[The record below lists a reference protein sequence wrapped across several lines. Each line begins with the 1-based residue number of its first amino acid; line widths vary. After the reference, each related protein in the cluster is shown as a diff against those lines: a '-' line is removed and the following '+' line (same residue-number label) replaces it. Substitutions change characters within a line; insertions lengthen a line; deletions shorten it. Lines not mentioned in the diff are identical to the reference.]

1 MSDTIALLPDGAQPS
16 ADGFGGTA
24 ANRFDDA
31 VAERASHGGHEAT
44 GPRGRSWFARRPAAA
59 ASLLWLVAVIVAA
72 LAPALLA
79 PGDPFAGVPAEHLQA
94 PSAAHWFGTDQIGR
108 DLYTRVVH
116 GTSLTISAASLAVA
130 VGVIAGS
137 AIGLLSGFAGGRIDA
152 VLMRAADVL
161 LAIPGLLLSLA
172 VITALGFGTVNV
184 AIAVGI
190 ASVASVSRIMRA
202 EVIKVRS
209 SAYIEAARASGN
221 SGARV
226 LLRHVLPNSTG
237 PVIALG
243 VLELGGAILAVSALS
258 FLGYGAPAPAP
269 EWGALVSG
277 GRDFLRNAWWLTTFP
292 GLVIALTVFAANRLA
307 RGLDT
312 ERTVGS

>member
-1 MSDTIALLPDGAQPS
+1 MSDTVALLPDGTQHA

-31 VAERASHGGHEAT
+31 VAERASHPGRRAP
-44 GPRGRSWFARRPAAA
+44 GPKAWSWFARRPAAA
-59 ASLLWLVAVIVAA
+59 VSLLWLLVVVVAA
-72 LAPALLA
+72 VAPALLA
-79 PGDPFAGVPAEHLQA
+79 PGDPLTGIPAEHLQG

-116 GTSLTISAASLAVA
+116 GTSLTVSAATLAVA
-130 VGVIAGS
+130 VGVVAGS
-137 AIGLLSGFAGGRIDA
+137 AIGLLSGFAGGRTDA
-152 VLMRAADVL
+152 ILMRVADVL
-161 LAIPGLLLSLA
+161 LAIPSLLLSLA

-184 AIAVGI
+184 AIAVGT

-202 EVIKVRS
+202 EVIKVRN
-209 SAYIEAARASGN
+209 SAYVEAARASG
-221 SGARV
+221 SSWIRV

-243 VLELGGAILAVSALS
+243 VLEFGGAILAVSALS

-292 GLVIALTVFAANRLA
+292 GLVIALTVLAANRLA

>member
-1 MSDTIALLPDGAQPS
+1 MSDTIALLPDGTQHPV
-16 ADGFGGTA
+16 DGYGATA

-31 VAERASHGGHEAT
+31 VAERASRPGTEAS
-44 GPRGRSWFARRPAAA
+44 GPRARNWFARRPAAA
-59 ASLLWLVAVIVAA
+59 LSLIWLVVVIVAA

-79 PGDPFAGVPAEHLQA
+79 PGDPLAGVPAEHLQA
-94 PSAAHWFGTDQIGR
+94 PSVTHWLGTDQIGR
-108 DLYTRVVH
+108 DLFTRVVH

-137 AIGLLSGFAGGRIDA
+137 AIGLLSGFAGGRTDA

-161 LAIPGLLLSLA
+161 LAIPSLLLSLA
-172 VITALGFGTVNV
+172 VITALGFGTANV
-184 AIAVGI
+184 AIAVGVS
-190 ASVASVSRIMRA
+190 SVASVSRIMRA
-202 EVIKVRS
+202 EVIKVRG

-221 SGARV
+221 GGIRV
-226 LLRHVLPNSTG
+226 LLRHVLPNSAG

-243 VLELGGAILAVSALS
+243 VLEFGGAILAVSALS

-277 GRDFLRNAWWLTTFP
+277 GRDFLRNAWWLTTLP
-292 GLVIALTVFAANRLA
+292 GLVIALTVLAANRLA

-312 ERTVGS
+312 ERTAAS

>member
-1 MSDTIALLPDGAQPS
+1 MSDTIALLPDGTQHP

-31 VAERASHGGHEAT
+31 VAERASRRERDAPA
-44 GPRGRSWFARRPAAA
+44 PRAVTWLARRPAAA
-59 ASLLWLVAVIVAA
+59 VSLIWLVVVIVAA
-72 LAPALLA
+72 LAPTLLA
-79 PGDPFAGVPAEHLQA
+79 PGDPLAGVPAEHLQG

-108 DLYTRVVH
+108 DLYTRIVH

-137 AIGLLSGFAGGRIDA
+137 AIGLLSGFAGGRTDA
-152 VLMRAADVL
+152 VLMRIADVL
-161 LAIPGLLLSLA
+161 LAIPSLLLSLA

-184 AIAVGI
+184 AIAVGT

-209 SAYIEAARASGN
+209 SAYVEAARASGN
-221 SGARV
+221 GWIRV

-292 GLVIALTVFAANRLA
+292 GLVIALTVLAANRLA
-307 RGLDT
+307 RALDT
-312 ERTVGS
+312 ERTDAS